1 MIVDLIPVNIKAGI
15 IALSRYKELHLISYF
30 KSINADNINHELLP
44 IYYYNKYLTMKII
57 HKEKYL
63 ILSNEA
69 LDQYHQELDLAMK
82 TKSLYLRPNLCLDD
96 LSNETGI
103 PIEYV
108 KQIFSE
114 KLNLSFF
121 EYVSKYKIDQAKQLL
136 TKINDDHFSIS
147 RIAIESGFNT
157 DDSFVILFKKHTNM
171 SPENYR
177 IKYFNLNPDSNIPI
191 KD

>member
-1 MIVDLIPVNIKAGI
+1 MIVDVIPVNIKAGI
-15 IALSRYKELHLISYF
+15 IALSRYKELHLISYC
-30 KSINADNINHELLP
+30 KSINADNIKHELLP

-69 LDQYHQELDLAMK
+69 LDQYHQKLDSIIK
-82 TKSLYLRPNLCLDD
+82 TKSLYLRPNLCLND
-96 LSNETGI
+96 LSIETGI

-108 KQIFSE
+108 NQVLSE
-114 KLNLSFF
+114 KLNSTFF
-121 EYVSKYKIDQAKQLL
+121 EFISKYKIVEAKRLL

-147 RIAIESGFNT
+147 KIAIESGFNT

-191 KD
+191 QD